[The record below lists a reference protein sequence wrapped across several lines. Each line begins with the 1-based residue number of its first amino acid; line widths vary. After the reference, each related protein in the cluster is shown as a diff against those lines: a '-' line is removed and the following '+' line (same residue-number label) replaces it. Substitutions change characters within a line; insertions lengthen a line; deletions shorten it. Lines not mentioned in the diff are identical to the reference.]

1 MDNAE
6 TQATL
11 GKRHKKHPINIR
23 VKTRSREG
31 KSVPVSYKT
40 PVMLLIVSSLI
51 KERKHLRK
59 RKMIHSHLRNGYFV
73 TLNQF
78 VMTTSENL

>member
-31 KSVPVSYKT
+31 QSVPVSYKT
-40 PVMLLIVSSLI
+40 PVMLLICTGKLVW
-51 KERKHLRK
+51 
-59 RKMIHSHLRNGYFV
+59 
-73 TLNQF
+73 
-78 VMTTSENL
+78 